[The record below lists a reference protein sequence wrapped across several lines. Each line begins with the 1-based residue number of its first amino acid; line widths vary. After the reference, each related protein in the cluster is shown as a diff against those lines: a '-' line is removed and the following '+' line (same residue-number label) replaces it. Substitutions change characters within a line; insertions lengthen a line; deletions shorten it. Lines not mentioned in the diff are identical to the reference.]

1 MGSTFSCL
9 QGGRRKKGI
18 LGKFPATVT
27 RRQCCTF
34 VISIILAHNA
44 DVSLRVHVFVNYH
57 FWRHLIAQCLTG
69 EFQSLHLRNMLPTLP
84 GWPFQPKSSP
94 LNVVFILQDLGIA
107 VRLTHSSAC

>member
-1 MGSTFSCL
+1 MPHLHDGYSC
-9 QGGRRKKGI
+9 GHMVMVRHFRAYKEDDGKKGI

-69 EFQSLHLRNMLPTLP
+69 EFHRNMLP
-84 GWPFQPKSSP
+84 
-94 LNVVFILQDLGIA
+94 
-107 VRLTHSSAC
+107 H

>member
-1 MGSTFSCL
+1 MVRHFRAYKEDDGKRGFSVSFL
-9 QGGRRKKGI
+9 Q
-18 LGKFPATVT
+18 L
-27 RRQCCTF
+27 QCCTF

-44 DVSLRVHVFVNYH
+44 DVSLRVHVFLSYR

-69 EFQSLHLRNMLPTLP
+69 EFQSLHLRNMLPTLR

-107 VRLTHSSAC
+107 VRLTHRDAC